1 MKKILLMFLLLFTM
15 SFSADKVNIEIFTR
29 KDCKNCVR
37 LEEFLTELSKD
48 RNDFTVTKYDINE
61 DKSAREF
68 FDEVTK
74 KGKLVKGTPVIY
86 LNETIIQGFDS
97 GDTTG
102 KDITELIESGKV
114 KDTIPGLKVFIENYD
129 PDNINTSY
137 TQNTCEGDEVC
148 AITPVA
154 DKKSYVVTL
163 PLLNKKVDVMKYS
176 LPSMSFILGTID
188 GFNPCAMWVLILF
201 LTALIAIGDK
211 KKMFLVAG
219 LFIFAEAVMYYL
231 ILNIWIFTWDFIG
244 LNRVITP
251 LVGLI
256 GIIGGILF
264 IKSYIKNRNE
274 IACEVGDFEKKA
286 KISGKIQ
293 DLAHKPFTILTGLGI
308 ITLALSV
315 NVIEFACSIGIPQTY
330 TKILEM
336 NTVSFLSRQVYNLIY
351 IIGYMIDDFV
361 VFALALFSIN
371 KIASTGKYSK
381 LMNLFGGILMV
392 ILGLMLIIKPEI
404 LVF

>member
-1 MKKILLMFLLLFTM
+1 MKKILLMFLLLFTLN
-15 SFSADKVNIEIFTR
+15 FSADKINIEIFTR
-29 KDCKNCVR
+29 KDCKNCIH
-37 LEEFLTELSKD
+37 LEEFLTKLSKERD
-48 RNDFTVTKYDINE
+48 DFTVTRYDINE
-61 DKSAREF
+61 DKKAREY
-68 FDEVTK
+68 FDDVTK
-74 KGKLVKGTPVIY
+74 KGRLVKGTPVIY

-102 KDITELIESGKV
+102 KDITDLIDSGKS
-114 KDTIPGLKVFIENYD
+114 KNSIPDLKTFMENYN
-129 PDNINTSY
+129 PDNINASY
-137 TQNTCEGDEVC
+137 SQNTCEGDEVC
-148 AITPVA
+148 SITPVTE
-154 DKKSYVVTL
+154 KKSYVVTI

-176 LPSMSFILGTID
+176 LPGMSFILGTID
-188 GFNPCAMWVLILF
+188 GFNPCAMWVLVLF

-219 LFIFAEAVMYYL
+219 LFILAEAFMYYL

-244 LNRVITP
+244 LNRIITP
-251 LVGLI
+251 LVGLV
-256 GIIGGILF
+256 GIVGGILF
-264 IKSYIKNRNE
+264 IRSYVKNRNE
-274 IACEVGDFEKKA
+274 IACEVGDFERKA

-293 DLAHKPFTILTGLGI
+293 DLAHKPFTILTGIGI

-336 NTVSFLSRQVYNLIY
+336 NTVSFLGRQLYNFIY
-351 IIGYMIDDFV
+351 IMGYMLDDIV

-381 LMNLFGGILMV
+381 LMNLFGGILM
-392 ILGLMLIIKPEI
+392 ILLGLMLIVKPEI

>member
-1 MKKILLMFLLLFTM
+1 
-15 SFSADKVNIEIFTR
+15 
-29 KDCKNCVR
+29 
-37 LEEFLTELSKD
+37 
-48 RNDFTVTKYDINE
+48 
-61 DKSAREF
+61 
-68 FDEVTK
+68 
-74 KGKLVKGTPVIY
+74 
-86 LNETIIQGFDS
+86 
-97 GDTTG
+97 
-102 KDITELIESGKV
+102 
-114 KDTIPGLKVFIENYD
+114 
-129 PDNINTSY
+129 
-137 TQNTCEGDEVC
+137 
-148 AITPVA
+148 
-154 DKKSYVVTL
+154 
-163 PLLNKKVDVMKYS
+163 MKYS

-219 LFIFAEAVMYYL
+219 LFILAEAVMYYL

>member
-1 MKKILLMFLLLFTM
+1 MKKILLMFLLLFTLN
-15 SFSADKVNIEIFTR
+15 FSADKINIEIFTR
-29 KDCKNCVR
+29 KDCKNCIH
-37 LEEFLTELSKD
+37 LEEFLTKLSKERD
-48 RNDFTVTKYDINE
+48 DFTVTRYDINE
-61 DKSAREF
+61 DKKAREY
-68 FDEVTK
+68 FDDVTK
-74 KGKLVKGTPVIY
+74 KGRLVKGTPVIY

-102 KDITELIESGKV
+102 KDITDLIDSGKS
-114 KDTIPGLKVFIENYD
+114 KNSIPDLKTFMENYN
-129 PDNINTSY
+129 PDNLNASY
-137 TQNTCEGDEVC
+137 SQNTCEGDEVC
-148 AITPVA
+148 SITPVTE
-154 DKKSYVVTL
+154 KKSYVVTI

-176 LPSMSFILGTID
+176 LPGMSFILGTID
-188 GFNPCAMWVLILF
+188 GFNPCAMWVLVLF

-219 LFIFAEAVMYYL
+219 LFILAEAFMYYL

-244 LNRVITP
+244 LNRIITP
-251 LVGLI
+251 LVGLV
-256 GIIGGILF
+256 GIVGGILF
-264 IKSYIKNRNE
+264 IRSYVKNRNE
-274 IACEVGDFEKKA
+274 IACEVGDFERKA

-293 DLAHKPFTILTGLGI
+293 DLAHKPFTILTGIGI

-336 NTVSFLSRQVYNLIY
+336 NTVSFLSRQLYNFIY
-351 IIGYMIDDFV
+351 IMGYMLDDIV

-381 LMNLFGGILMV
+381 LMNLFGGILM
-392 ILGLMLIIKPEI
+392 ILLGLMLIVKPEV